1 MITDSSAIIAIIAG
15 ESEAVD
21 FAELINDADRVAM
34 SAATFVEAGV
44 VVDALGGPT
53 LTRLFDDFLDAA
65 RVTIEPVTPE
75 QAVVARQAYRDYGRG
90 SGHPARL
97 NFGDCFSYALAKAR
111 GEALLFKGNDFT
123 ATDVQQAEGTPK

>member
-1 MITDSSAIIAIIAG
+1 MIIDSSAIIAIIAG

-44 VVDALGGPT
+44 VLDALGDPT

-75 QAVVARQAYRDYGRG
+75 QAVIARQAYRDYGRG

-97 NFGDCFSYALAKAR
+97 DFGDCFSYALAKTR

-123 ATDVQQAEGTPK
+123 PTDVQHVEGAAK